1 VSAKHLRL
9 FIDPE
14 EERDDS
20 LTLQNLSVNTVRVIS
35 HEQRVNENLTQGQQI
50 LLAGGSW
57 SIYLYSVVPIVFKVI
72 FPDHGVHTEQYRC
85 NWSAFYAA
93 NLEANDA
100 VPTLSSMNIDRTSD
114 TPLVKDSPY
123 LIDWTDKGIL
133 GKGSFG
139 TVRKASSRVTNEVV
153 ATKIF
158 KYPGDIQKEL
168 GFLQT
173 LRHVRI
179 NCITQSSYLILI
191 QEIYYC
197 V

>member
-1 VSAKHLRL
+1 M
-9 FIDPE
+9 
-14 EERDDS
+14 
-20 LTLQNLSVNTVRVIS
+20 
-35 HEQRVNENLTQGQQI
+35 
-50 LLAGGSW
+50 
-57 SIYLYSVVPIVFKVI
+57 
-72 FPDHGVHTEQYRC
+72 
-85 NWSAFYAA
+85 
-93 NLEANDA
+93 
-100 VPTLSSMNIDRTSD
+100 PTLSSMNTNRTSD

-123 LIDWTDKGIL
+123 LIDWTHKGIL

-153 ATKIF
+153 ATEIF
-158 KYPGDIQKEL
+158 KYPRDIQKEL

-173 LRHVRI
+173 LRPVRI